1 MSGKKFA
8 AVAAVLML
16 VLSIGAFLY
25 SKIMGLASRFEACA
39 SGGVVGGS
47 IGGPFELVNQKGQTV
62 TNLDVLDQ
70 PALVYFG
77 YTFCPD
83 V

>member
-16 VLSIGAFLY
+16 TLSIGAFLY
-25 SKIMGLASRFEACA
+25 SKIMVPASRFEACA
-39 SGGVVGGS
+39 SGGVAGGS

-62 TNLDVLDQ
+62 TNLDV
-70 PALVYFG
+70 
-77 YTFCPD
+77 
-83 V
+83 